1 MRKRKIKFA
10 LELKD
15 GEEAR
20 SMEELRAHFDLE
32 KIIGYFQDGKLV
44 EWLDDRFY
52 TNEADEIKRMSECDT
67 ELGRK
72 ICKILGVE
80 YTEVEDAETI
90 AWRKERLERLKQYT
104 AESQILEQVD
114 MVAFDQDD
122 LEDIIREEDVNTI
135 YLCGND
141 FVIPSGMINKKNVKY
156 VGIPKHVKVKLDGVR
171 KIELKESGISFDN
184 IEVEGGEENIV
195 VNEDELHDRYD
206 RPVEVL
212 SKYLYDLMK
221 KNYIRR
227 YDIAELLY
235 DSSIKDSRRT
245 DAIFQTKLY
254 GPSEVIIGVFHDERY
269 SYYAA
274 FTDQAFYLTNG
285 AYRNSRR
292 RYEEMEGIFAAGKHE
307 IVIVYKNG
315 SRETVEC
322 FPLEPDM
329 LRDFLREAKNI
340 CDN

>member
-52 TNEADEIKRMSECDT
+52 TDEADEIRKMSEGDP
-67 ELGRK
+67 ELGKK
-72 ICKILGVE
+72 ICEVLGAE
-80 YTEVEDAETI
+80 YTDVEDAEII

-195 VNEDELHDRYD
+195 VNEDELHNRYD

-212 SKYLYDLMK
+212 SKCLYDLMK
-221 KNYIRR
+221 KI
-227 YDIAELLY
+227 
-235 DSSIKDSRRT
+235 T
-245 DAIFQTKLY
+245 F
-254 GPSEVIIGVFHDERY
+254 V
-269 SYYAA
+269 
-274 FTDQAFYLTNG
+274 
-285 AYRNSRR
+285 
-292 RYEEMEGIFAAGKHE
+292 
-307 IVIVYKNG
+307 
-315 SRETVEC
+315 
-322 FPLEPDM
+322 DM
-329 LRDFLREAKNI
+329 I
-340 CDN
+340 